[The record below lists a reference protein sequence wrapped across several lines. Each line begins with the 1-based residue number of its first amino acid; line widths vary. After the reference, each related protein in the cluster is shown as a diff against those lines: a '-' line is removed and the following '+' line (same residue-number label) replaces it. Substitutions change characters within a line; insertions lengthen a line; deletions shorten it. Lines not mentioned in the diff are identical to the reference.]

1 LSEANEKDMEQRI
14 VEAQPKLRAGYT
26 LAISA
31 IAHGSQQVEIRREGL
46 LVWRAWGFEHGFE
59 SDFALELSMATVSD
73 AVPNGGL
80 AV

>member
-1 LSEANEKDMEQRI
+1 MEQRI
-14 VEAQPKLRAGYT
+14 AEAQPKLRAGYT

-59 SDFALELSMATVSD
+59 SDFCPGAVDGDSLD
-73 AVPNGGL
+73 AVPDGGL